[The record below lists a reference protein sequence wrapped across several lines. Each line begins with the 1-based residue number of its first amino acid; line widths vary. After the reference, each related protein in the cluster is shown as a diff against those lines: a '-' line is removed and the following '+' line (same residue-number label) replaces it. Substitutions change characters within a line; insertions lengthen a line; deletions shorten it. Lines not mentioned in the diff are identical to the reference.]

1 MTIIFNFSLLPAQ
14 HLRNPPPLPINSFA
28 LPCRNRAVPW
38 WWWWW
43 WERGWERGGV
53 VGAVTSPPRRQPAN
67 KINKMKEKKDKRPF
81 PAHSTHERERERE
94 RKRSRNDHSVTQD
107 LKRWR
112 CLSRQSPVRFPW
124 DSSVRIPG
132 GGWGVETRLMPESAE
147 IPFQHFKYSNR
158 I

>member
-94 RKRSRNDHSVTQD
+94 KEKPERPFSHSRPQEMALPVPAVPRPLPLGFFGQD
-107 LKRWR
+107 
-112 CLSRQSPVRFPW
+112 SR
-124 DSSVRIPG
+124 